1 MNSNFKE
8 LLINIIAIVVFANM
22 AYMIM
27 PESNLKKF
35 VKLVLGLI
43 VIVSIMTPVVS
54 FILGQDAL
62 VIFGTN

>member
-1 MNSNFKE
+1 MNSTLKE
-8 LLINIIAIVVFANM
+8 LLINIIAIVIFANM

-35 VKLVLGLI
+35 VKLVVGLI

-54 FILGQDAL
+54 FLMGQDAL
-62 VIFGTN
+62 TIFGTN

>member
-1 MNSNFKE
+1 MSDKLAG

-43 VIVSIMTPVVS
+43 VIISIMASIIVLFTAQDTVNI
-54 FILGQDAL
+54 FIL
-62 VIFGTN
+62 N